1 MWTVVGASPHGTSIP
16 FAVGFRVLSFKAFL
30 PADPPGPDQ
39 KRKKHLVQL
48 WTDPGGM
55 RTLSVGSLRLK
66 DPNKTGEVKRP
77 ERQLAAGA
85 TEEDE

>member
-1 MWTVVGASPHGTSIP
+1 MQMPGHIGGPY
-16 FAVGFRVLSFKAFL
+16 RVLSFQQFL

-55 RTLSVGSLRLK
+55 RTLNVGCLRLK
-66 DPNKTGEVKRP
+66 DPGKV
-77 ERQLAAGA
+77 AAGRA
-85 TEEDE
+85 AAETRAANEAMARGEEDLLPA